1 MIKGTKKRRNET
13 AVMTLAANIK
23 KYRIAKNLT
32 IEELANIV
40 GVDYSQIG
48 RMERGKVNATVSII
62 FDIAAVLE
70 IPPAQLLELNMKE
83 Y

>member
-1 MIKGTKKRRNET
+1 MIKGAKQRRNET
-13 AVMTLAANIK
+13 AILTLAANIK
-23 KYRIAKNLT
+23 KYRIEKNLT

-70 IPPAQLLELNMKE
+70 ITPSQLLESNS
-83 Y
+83 

>member
-1 MIKGTKKRRNET
+1 MIKGEKQRRNE
-13 AVMTLAANIK
+13 AAIMTVAGNIR
-23 KYRIAKNLT
+23 KYRLLKNLT

-48 RMERGKVNATVSII
+48 RMERGKVNPNISIV

-70 IPPAQLLELNMKE
+70 IPPSKLLEP
-83 Y
+83 

>member
-1 MIKGTKKRRNET
+1 MIKGTKQRRNET

-23 KYRIAKNLT
+23 KYRIARNLT

-70 IPPAQLLELNMKE
+70 IPPAQLLELNS
-83 Y
+83 